1 MVEPLHSR
9 VSDAASRVD
18 CRENRVVCLKGFEDD
33 GRDRRVMGCQSS
45 EAAAQCGFARIFDKR
60 LNVPVVRNSFEFDSS
75 ELT

>member
-1 MVEPLHSR
+1 MELAPG
-9 VSDAASRVD
+9 AEWGTWVD
-18 CRENRVVCLKGFEDD
+18 CAKNRVVCLKGFEDD
-33 GRDRRVMGCQSS
+33 GRDLLVTGCQPS